1 MPSIDYLR
9 ELSLL
14 KKGYTPTQAKRIVN
28 DEVIKRFES
37 QSTEAQDSYRK
48 YYSSVFSN
56 AGTNVSST
64 PSVASTKGL
73 INSQSQTGGSA
84 NSITQSLIE
93 PAARPIPN
101 VSYEA
106 TAQDFIPPSTKSPF
120 AAKYDPAELIK
131 PEKVVVNIPQDALK
145 AFYDTNRT
153 KPVVLPGGT
162 IPPKTNKTVSSD
174 SPFFIPSTRGN
185 YLREMEAPL
194 PDPITDWVNPNS
206 RQLNYQKS
214 LFEERI
220 QTDRTSSEDFSSLFD
235 PQIPQSEKINKA
247 FALKYKLENELKGIV
262 TEPEVVTGRYKVALQ
277 KEEGQK
283 NKNKEK
289 YQLAL
294 QQIDQIIEG
303 QNLQLVAQDVL
314 NNPKAKELIQPILSG
329 QPVPA
334 DVQKNILGRISSVLG
349 QSEND
354 ILSSLTYLSNHRLDD
369 PNKPPTRTDYGQ
381 AFQTYLNSKDES
393 ESAING
399 VAVQQQRAIS
409 EDLVSINA
417 KLMNAI
423 GNEIVN
429 QQIKGVKKVEEL
441 LQEVENFP
449 DFENLTSPEKQ
460 KIVDGYNTQINAITA
475 KLKEN
480 SEVGKALI
488 ETDLQ
493 IDNKTDWRLNNAKE
507 GIAAQAKQQAAADLN
522 AGLER
527 TPLDPR
533 NITFL
538 NDLVSGIVETIPR
551 GIRNW
556 QVSSAYD
563 MAIKRAKLTAGGVEL
578 PAEGGKT
585 VQDYQ
590 NEIKSSL
597 KEYIQSDDYPVIDKI
612 ASAQVGRIISADQFF
627 YFDDNAFLGFKMG
640 RGIGRNMG
648 PVLAQQLPSMLLSGG
663 LMSIGGLT
671 VKGILAARAAKTA
684 NSVLKT
690 ARLAK
695 YAELTAG
702 KTAQQ
707 IWRNT
712 IRATA
717 SNNTGLA
724 KFGIGLLESRVP
736 TFLAVTASTYPSI
749 YRQTLKELYA
759 NKVDD
764 VEKKAKVLAWWS
776 SAIEGLTEGFFPD
789 IDIISAQ
796 RYLPEESAFLRF
808 AGKPFKNLQD
818 YMDLVSVIPDLSPAS
833 KKLLAKTAYQVKK
846 GLIVS
851 GKVAKTGY
859 KIGFNP
865 GEGFEEVVAE
875 LGNHFLNSVYATE
888 RGADAEELSP
898 ESLINAFA
906 GGAFMTAPM
915 GAVRAGSFYKEN
927 DIQSAYRMANSPEF
941 YKDKINKSL
950 QKGKISQEQAIKALA
965 QIDNYTKIV
974 KSKPFRNL
982 VDESTFMEDEEAQ
995 YDYFRAVLNKVG
1007 NDAFTL
1013 GSKDFAKLSDED
1025 KEAYIKNAE
1034 EISKDIEKYERR
1046 GSAFEKLTE
1055 QEKKTRL
1062 LDIAKKNVTAY
1073 FPVTSLRELEKKK
1086 EEHER
1091 ERAVAQINYKESF
1104 NKVKEPLD
1112 FVISEVDRVYQERV
1126 QAIQEAKDN
1135 GTLNPLLEDAYAEEG
1150 QEKQAGIDAMDLNEV
1165 EKLLI
1170 QASLNPD
1177 TEGILDETFQI
1188 LGMYQEA
1195 EETKNE
1201 VEKQVLKEIAER
1213 RGTPTAQLTETDL
1226 TPEEIEYLI
1235 EQKQEAEDI
1244 FDRIVQKGDSFI
1256 EALLKK
1262 FEPMIR
1268 ANKITGEEIFNRLLS
1283 PEMYYSLLFL
1293 KNTEISQKEFV
1304 DFESFNEL
1312 WNRISDFREGFIEDQ
1327 KKQQEEAR
1335 EAQRK
1340 EEAKKAQDA
1349 LEAKEREEEKTP
1361 EELEDDSTPP
1371 QKTELKVDRVAAIT
1385 DVNQNLKTQA
1395 DYYTDPNSTPD
1406 RKKRSK
1412 EKLRDYILR
1421 APNKEQAI
1429 ARAMFVASLKNEDT
1443 PELEALLNTLFSAP
1457 AEFFAEEPNNDLL
1470 NNFEVGKLL
1479 STRKNKIPA
1488 FTNSVIV
1495 EEVVE
1500 PKEEQ
1505 VEEEKVE
1512 EKEKVEETPEEP
1524 TEEATESE
1532 DTSKFEDSENYKSS
1546 YFVSYSNRDR
1556 QDPKSKNHTF
1566 ANAAQKVT
1574 IQIRNNRPLYKIQVT
1589 DLFSFLKN
1597 NGKAQAVTQLEKYYN
1612 EYLSLKQEG
1621 ELFKLK
1627 DFRQEVTN
1635 FFETTFSGILPP
1647 KELDYH
1653 LNEIFFGNYNGIG
1666 EKTTSEKQGF
1676 KDLNVI
1682 LGYVTKEGNIV
1693 RFDDDGNVNDS
1704 GPNLYTLTI
1713 SRDEKYKSARLGNAI
1728 RKHVR
1733 DRGQVSISDLSIDFG
1748 YNYTTNEQSVGFT
1761 ASIPDVD
1768 TALQALEETNT
1779 LPIVEVKPAVV
1790 PVVETPVEKPDSEE
1804 KAVSTL
1810 VKPEDIVIRR
1820 PFTEGQKG
1828 YVNSYPKQE
1837 WAFSDQNI
1845 SPTKTQGSSIFIITK
1860 TSPTTAVF
1868 RFEPSAQ
1875 PLLDRN
1881 IHEIRHILEDI
1892 ENPKQTGGS
1901 SGGLVSDD
1909 AVGVVMLQEG
1919 ELILQD
1925 GKWVVTKKAKV
1936 FYTDRGRPFN
1946 ENELRVRLAEK
1957 ANKELAPKEEEQK
1970 PPAPTDA
1977 KAGIERRRQ
1986 EALKNIKPTDKSNE
2000 VSNFPLLKG
2009 TDVVRYIPESVAQ
2022 KAWEVWDKEYQTG
2035 QSLQRAKERGGFG
2048 INEMDMFYPEWK
2060 TEIPEAVKINAK
2072 YDAELA
2078 RELYKEI
2085 KAGKLVTDMTVA
2097 EQAVANKYIT
2107 EELRKSVD
2115 AELAALESS
2124 APQIE
2129 ENITSQEEVDS
2140 NVSPL
2145 EIMSGAA
2152 SVQEEAP
2159 VAGAKK
2165 FTPTAEQQAVID
2177 AAKKGGNVVVRA
2189 LAGTGKTTTL
2199 IETARVLIPNLPEGK
2214 KILYVVFNKSA
2225 QKEAEA
2231 KMKILGNKVE
2241 VRTRDSLARQ
2251 ALLNDSRTS
2260 HLPEKAERQLKAET
2274 KVHFNDELEILNLK
2288 GKKIGT
2294 RFKPNYSILK
2304 LIKQIVNEYAIGSDK
2319 SIGIELVEKVML
2331 QNKTFSDEVKNN
2343 RISADEYTY
2352 ILELAQKYWQLS
2364 LSQRSEI
2371 PFRISH
2377 YMKVWSR
2384 LSPDLSSEYSV
2395 IMMDEAQDI
2404 NPVAGE
2410 IFNNQPTQL
2419 IYVGDENQAIYEFI
2433 GATNQLENVVAEND
2447 LPLST
2452 SWRFGPEIAELGN
2465 IILNYLGSN
2474 LRLKGKG
2481 KESKISQD
2489 KISDPNVIISRTN
2502 SGAIDFISAYVEQ
2515 GKRVGIYSKQREQLF
2530 NLIAEIK
2537 WLKDKK
2543 GKNRPPVE
2551 DSPFD
2556 IYNTWDEVLESK
2568 ENDPTLTKILK
2579 LTNNGQTEEL
2589 EELLKKTINIPE
2601 ENPYSAEPYDILVTT
2616 AHKSKGGE
2624 WDNVQ
2629 IADDFKPLS
2638 KTKWPGIQEFNL
2650 AYVAITRA
2658 KKNIGL
2664 GSLNQWIK
2672 TLESLEKESKEK
2684 PKGDSAP
2691 QQKSQPS
2698 AKTPTAPTAPT
2709 SPTPQPSPQPPV
2721 RREGPM
2727 PDKAQGNSAF
2737 EFAISSVENLIKF
2750 SEKIGEPET
2759 TKAGNR
2765 VYNIAG
2771 KNYISQSAYNKKGD
2785 IEKTALLED
2794 AVVMGDIN
2802 DIIGRDVLAGLSLGD
2817 IETYIPSV
2825 LEQVKAKQNLPELP
2839 KVDNEQ
2845 IIKYIQELTALRDEW
2860 KLNGYTIF
2868 TDKVVLYADLQ
2879 EPSESKGETFEG
2891 VAGVPDIILVHESGS
2906 VHIVDMKNI
2915 KFGSAREDMQ
2925 EKFNQKKPG
2934 WQTQQTSYRHLAQG
2948 ILPTI
2953 SSTGILGARTS
2964 YEGKTLKDIGLLDL
2978 QPYGVKAQDTSI
2990 SNVGRLGT
2998 NLSASPF
3005 VSRPNVIFVENNS
3018 NPTNNSNN
3026 C

>member
-48 YYSSVFSN
+48 YYSSLFSN

-64 PSVASTKGL
+64 PSVVSTEGL
-73 INSQSQTGGSA
+73 ISSQ
-84 NSITQSLIE
+84 
-93 PAARPIPN
+93 PA
-101 VSYEA
+101 
-106 TAQDFIPPSTKSPF
+106 PSTNSSSEVNTSSLVSPQKSNVP
-120 AAKYDPAELIK
+120 IK
-131 PEKVVVNIPQDALK
+131 VNTPEEAQN
-145 AFYDTNRT
+145 AFKITNT
-153 KPVVLPGGT
+153 SKPVVLPGGT
-162 IPPKTNKTVSSD
+162 IPPRTKGTVSPD
-174 SPFFIPSTRGN
+174 SPFFIPSSKGKSIREN
-185 YLREMEAPL
+185 YLEEIDAPFV
-194 PDPITDWVNPNS
+194 PITDWVNPNS

-220 QTDRTSSEDFSSLFD
+220 QTDHTSLEDFSSLFD
-235 PQIPQSEKINKA
+235 PQIPQSEKVNKA
-247 FALKYKLENELKGIV
+247 LLLEYNLNKKIELLGNTDAGNFSGMPDPEGEKRKKLKSN
-262 TEPEVVTGRYKVALQ
+262 
-277 KEEGQK
+277 
-283 NKNKEK
+283 
-289 YQLAL
+289 YQLAIE
-294 QQIDQIIEG
+294 QTKQIIEG
-303 QNLQLVAQDVL
+303 QNLQLVAQAVL

-409 EDLVSINA
+409 EDLVGINT

-429 QQIKGVKKVEEL
+429 QQIKGVKKIEEL

-449 DFENLTSPEKQ
+449 NFENLTNPEKQ
-460 KIVDGYNTQINAITA
+460 KIVDGYNTQINAVAA

-480 SEVGKALI
+480 SEIGKALI

-522 AGLER
+522 VGLKGVS
-527 TPLDPR
+527 PLDPR

-556 QVSSAYD
+556 QVTSAYD

-684 NSVLKT
+684 DSVLKT

-695 YAELTAG
+695 YTELTAG

-736 TFLAVTASTYPSI
+736 TLLAVTASTYPSI
-749 YRQTLKELYA
+749 YHQTLKELYA

-764 VEKKAKVLAWWS
+764 VEKKAKVLAGWS
-776 SAIEGLTEGFFPD
+776 SLIEGLTEGFFPD

-796 RYLPEESAFLRF
+796 RYLPKESAFLKF
-808 AGKPFKNLQD
+808 AGRPFKNLQD
-818 YMDLVSVIPDLSPAS
+818 YMDLVSIIPDLSPAS
-833 KKLLAKTAYQVKK
+833 KKLLAQTAYKVKK

-851 GKVAKTGY
+851 GKLAKTGY

-915 GAVRAGSFYKEN
+915 GAVRARSFYREN

-1013 GSKDFAKLSDED
+1013 DSKDFAKLSDED

-1046 GSAFEKLTE
+1046 SSAFEKLTE

-1062 LDIAKKNVTAY
+1062 LNIAKKNVTAY
-1073 FPVTSLRELEKKK
+1073 FPVSSLRELEKKK

-1091 ERAVAQINYKESF
+1091 EKAVAQINYKESF
-1104 NKVKEPLD
+1104 DKVKEPLD

-1226 TPEEIEYLI
+1226 TPEEIDYLI
-1235 EQKQEAEDI
+1235 EQKQKAEDI

-1312 WNRISDFREGFIEDQ
+1312 WNRISYFREGFIEDQ

-1340 EEAKKAQDA
+1340 EEAKRAQDA

-1371 QKTELKVDRVAAIT
+1371 QETELKVDRVAAIT
-1385 DVNQNLKTQA
+1385 DFNQNLKTQA
-1395 DYYTDPNSTPD
+1395 DYYTDPNSSSKN
-1406 RKKRSK
+1406 KKTSK
-1412 EKLRDYILR
+1412 RKLRDYILR

-1443 PELEALLNTLFSAP
+1443 PELEALLNNLFSAP
-1457 AEFFAEEPNNDLL
+1457 AEFFAEERNNDLL
-1470 NNFEVGKLL
+1470 NSFEVGKLL
-1479 STRKNKIPA
+1479 STRKNDIPA

-1500 PKEEQ
+1500 PKEEK

-1524 TEEATESE
+1524 TEEPTESE

-1556 QDPKSKNHTF
+1556 KDPKSKNHTF
-1566 ANAAQKVT
+1566 AKAAQKVT
-1574 IQIRNNRPLYKIQVT
+1574 IQIRNNHQLYKIQVT

-1597 NGKAQAVTQLEKYYN
+1597 NGKASAVTQLEKYYN

-1621 ELFKLK
+1621 DSSKLK
-1627 DFRQEVTN
+1627 EFRQEVTK

-1647 KELDYH
+1647 KQIDYH

-1666 EKTTSEKQGF
+1666 EKTTSEKQSF

-1682 LGYVTKEGNIV
+1682 LGYVTENGNIV
-1693 RFDDDGNVNDS
+1693 RFDDEGNVNDS

-1748 YNYTTNEQSVGFT
+1748 YNYETNEQSVGFT

-1768 TALQALEETNT
+1768 TALQALEEASNLPPIKQKIAVDLSLGKIEGTKYEIKIDGVYFDGNKLSNPNNLSNRELITQHINQRKKFDFLNSNIGKKVIINGRIGILTKINNFRYELEVGDTIYEYSYDEITEYSQEQKPVAVPPKYEVSLISEGEVEINGVEYIINLNELGNVESLSPKNKPNQRLKNEQMLINVDIARSKVEFEIEDAEAEQIVAEAAKQYPNLDKLLNSVWEMNMTETIATSLDKLHDNTPLTESEQLTTAIWLRDVFDRITSLFAETQNSEERETLLGAYNTAEIINDLLYKLNKVTTNKDESKRT
-1779 LPIVEVKPAVV
+1779 RAKSAEQAKANVASKKPKTELEEKPKSKKVVPKQELTKEPIVDYDAELAAVNVSPALSLPIASKVV
-1790 PVVETPVEKPDSEE
+1790 PVAPAPPLVEAK
-1804 KAVSTL
+1804 
-1810 VKPEDIVIRR
+1810 I
-1820 PFTEGQKG
+1820 
-1828 YVNSYPKQE
+1828 
-1837 WAFSDQNI
+1837 
-1845 SPTKTQGSSIFIITK
+1845 
-1860 TSPTTAVF
+1860 
-1868 RFEPSAQ
+1868 PSA
-1875 PLLDRN
+1875 P
-1881 IHEIRHILEDI
+1881 
-1892 ENPKQTGGS
+1892 
-1901 SGGLVSDD
+1901 V
-1909 AVGVVMLQEG
+1909 
-1919 ELILQD
+1919 
-1925 GKWVVTKKAKV
+1925 
-1936 FYTDRGRPFN
+1936 
-1946 ENELRVRLAEK
+1946 
-1957 ANKELAPKEEEQK
+1957 
-1970 PPAPTDA
+1970 PAPTDA
-1977 KAGIERRRQ
+1977 KAERREEEIRKRG
-1986 EALKNIKPTDKSNE
+1986 LDRL
-2000 VSNFPLLKG
+2000 FPIDIDETTKEGKELLK
-2009 TDVVRYIPESVAQ
+2009 E
-2022 KAWEVWDKEYQTG
+2022 KETQEN
-2035 QSLQRAKERGGFG
+2035 AIKE
-2048 INEMDMFYPEWK
+2048 
-2060 TEIPEAVKINAK
+2060 
-2072 YDAELA
+2072 L
-2078 RELYKEI
+2078 
-2085 KAGKLVTDMTVA
+2085 
-2097 EQAVANKYIT
+2097 
-2107 EELRKSVD
+2107 D

-2124 APQIE
+2124 APQVE

-2145 EIMSGAA
+2145 DIMSGAA

-2159 VAGAKK
+2159 VAG
-2165 FTPTAEQQAVID
+2165 T
-2177 AAKKGGNVVVRA
+2177 
-2189 LAGTGKTTTL
+2189 
-2199 IETARVLIPNLPEGK
+2199 IPQLP
-2214 KILYVVFNKSA
+2214 
-2225 QKEAEA
+2225 
-2231 KMKILGNKVE
+2231 
-2241 VRTRDSLARQ
+2241 
-2251 ALLNDSRTS
+2251 
-2260 HLPEKAERQLKAET
+2260 
-2274 KVHFNDELEILNLK
+2274 
-2288 GKKIGT
+2288 
-2294 RFKPNYSILK
+2294 
-2304 LIKQIVNEYAIGSDK
+2304 
-2319 SIGIELVEKVML
+2319 
-2331 QNKTFSDEVKNN
+2331 VK
-2343 RISADEYTY
+2343 
-2352 ILELAQKYWQLS
+2352 
-2364 LSQRSEI
+2364 
-2371 PFRISH
+2371 
-2377 YMKVWSR
+2377 
-2384 LSPDLSSEYSV
+2384 
-2395 IMMDEAQDI
+2395 
-2404 NPVAGE
+2404 
-2410 IFNNQPTQL
+2410 
-2419 IYVGDENQAIYEFI
+2419 
-2433 GATNQLENVVAEND
+2433 
-2447 LPLST
+2447 
-2452 SWRFGPEIAELGN
+2452 
-2465 IILNYLGSN
+2465 
-2474 LRLKGKG
+2474 
-2481 KESKISQD
+2481 
-2489 KISDPNVIISRTN
+2489 
-2502 SGAIDFISAYVEQ
+2502 
-2515 GKRVGIYSKQREQLF
+2515 
-2530 NLIAEIK
+2530 
-2537 WLKDKK
+2537 
-2543 GKNRPPVE
+2543 
-2551 DSPFD
+2551 
-2556 IYNTWDEVLESK
+2556 K
-2568 ENDPTLTKILK
+2568 EN
-2579 LTNNGQTEEL
+2579 
-2589 EELLKKTINIPE
+2589 
-2601 ENPYSAEPYDILVTT
+2601 
-2616 AHKSKGGE
+2616 
-2624 WDNVQ
+2624 
-2629 IADDFKPLS
+2629 
-2638 KTKWPGIQEFNL
+2638 
-2650 AYVAITRA
+2650 
-2658 KKNIGL
+2658 
-2664 GSLNQWIK
+2664 
-2672 TLESLEKESKEK
+2672 
-2684 PKGDSAP
+2684 
-2691 QQKSQPS
+2691 
-2698 AKTPTAPTAPT
+2698 
-2709 SPTPQPSPQPPV
+2709 
-2721 RREGPM
+2721 PM
-2727 PDKAQGNSAF
+2727 PDKAKGNSAF

-2750 SEKIGEPET
+2750 SEKLGEPELT
-2759 TKAGNR
+2759 SAGNR
-2765 VYNIAG
+2765 VYVIGG

-2785 IEKTALLED
+2785 IEKTPLLAD

-2802 DIIGRDVLAGLSLGD
+2802 DIIGRNVLGGVSLGE

-2879 EPSESKGETFEG
+2879 EPFESKGETFEG
-2891 VAGVPDIILVHESGS
+2891 VAGVPDIILVHDSGS

-2915 KFGSAREDMQ
+2915 KFGSAREGEDMQ

>member
-1 MPSIDYLR
+1 MPNIDYLR
-9 ELSLL
+9 QLSLI
-14 KKGYTPTQAKRIVN
+14 KKGYTPSEAGDIVEN
-28 DEVIKRFES
+28 EIIRKFQNE
-37 QSTEAQDSYRK
+37 STEIRDSYRK
-48 YYSSVFSN
+48 YYSSLFSN

-64 PSVASTKGL
+64 SSVASTEGL
-73 INSQSQTGGSA
+73 ISSQ
-84 NSITQSLIE
+84 
-93 PAARPIPN
+93 PA
-101 VSYEA
+101 
-106 TAQDFIPPSTKSPF
+106 PSTNSSSEVNTSSLVSPQKSNVP
-120 AAKYDPAELIK
+120 IK
-131 PEKVVVNIPQDALK
+131 VNTPEEAQN
-145 AFYDTNRT
+145 AFKITNT
-153 KPVVLPGGT
+153 SKPVVLPGGT
-162 IPPKTNKTVSSD
+162 IPPRTNKTVSSD

-206 RQLNYQKS
+206 RQLNYQKN
-214 LFEERI
+214 LFEERV
-220 QTDRTSSEDFSSLFD
+220 QTNRTSSEDFSSLFD
-235 PQIPQSEKINKA
+235 PQIPQSEKIDKA

-262 TEPEVVTGRYKVALQ
+262 IEPEVVTGRYKVDLQ
-277 KEEGQK
+277 KEEVQK

-303 QNLQLVAQDVL
+303 QNLQLVAQAVL

-381 AFQTYLNSKDES
+381 AFLTYLNSKDES

-429 QQIKGVKKVEEL
+429 QQIKGTKKVEEL

-449 DFENLTSPEKQ
+449 NFENLTNPEKQ
-460 KIVDGYNTQINAITA
+460 KIVDGYNTQINAVA
-475 KLKEN
+475 SKLKEN
-480 SEVGKALI
+480 SEIGKALI

-527 TPLDPR
+527 APYDIR

-684 NSVLKT
+684 DSVLKT

-707 IWRNT
+707 IWRTT

-749 YRQTLKELYA
+749 YRQTVKELYA

-796 RYLPEESAFLRF
+796 RYLPKESAFLRF
-808 AGKPFKNLQD
+808 AGRPFKNLQD
-818 YMDLVSVIPDLSPAS
+818 YMDLVSIIPDLSPAS
-833 KKLLAKTAYQVKK
+833 KKLLAQTAYKVKK

-915 GAVRAGSFYKEN
+915 GAVRAGSFYREN

-1013 GSKDFAKLSDED
+1013 DSKDFAKLSDED

-1034 EISKDIEKYERR
+1034 EISKDIENYERR
-1046 GSAFEKLTE
+1046 SSAFEKLTE

-1062 LDIAKKNVTAY
+1062 IDIAKKNVTAY

-1104 NKVKEPLD
+1104 DKVKEPLD

-1177 TEGILDETFQI
+1177 TEGILDEAFQI

-1201 VEKQVLKEIAER
+1201 VEKQVLKEIAKR

-1235 EQKQEAEDI
+1235 EQKQKAEDI
-1244 FDRIVQKGDSFI
+1244 FDRIVQKGNSFI
-1256 EALLKK
+1256 EALIKK

-1293 KNTEISQKEFV
+1293 KNAEISQKEFV

-1312 WNRISDFREGFIEDQ
+1312 WNRTTDFREGFIEDQ

-1340 EEAKKAQDA
+1340 EEAKRAQDA

-1371 QKTELKVDRVAAIT
+1371 QETDLKVDRVAAIT
-1385 DVNQNLKTQA
+1385 DFNRNLKTQA
-1395 DYYTDPNSTPD
+1395 DYYTDPNSSSKN
-1406 RKKRSK
+1406 KKTSK
-1412 EKLRDYILR
+1412 RKLRSYILG
-1421 APNKEQAI
+1421 ALNKEQAI

-1443 PELEALLNTLFSAP
+1443 PELEALLNRLFSAP
-1457 AEFFAEEPNNDLL
+1457 AEFFAEETNNDLL

-1479 STRKNKIPA
+1479 SSKKNDIPA

-1505 VEEEKVE
+1505 IEEEKVE

-1524 TEEATESE
+1524 TESE
-1532 DTSKFEDSENYKSS
+1532 DTSKFEDSENYKFS
-1546 YFVSYSNRDR
+1546 YFISYSNRDR
-1556 QDPKSKNHTF
+1556 KDPKSKNHIF
-1566 ANAAQKVT
+1566 AKAAQKVT
-1574 IQIRNNRPLYKIQVT
+1574 IQILNNRPLYKIQVT

-1597 NGKAQAVTQLEKYYN
+1597 NKKAQAVTQLEKYYN
-1612 EYLSLKQEG
+1612 EYLNLKQEG
-1621 ELFKLK
+1621 DSSKLK
-1627 DFRQEVTN
+1627 EFRQEVTK

-1653 LNEIFFGNYNGIG
+1653 LNKIFFGNYNGIG

-1682 LGYVTKEGNIV
+1682 LGYVTKDGNIV
-1693 RFDDDGNVNDS
+1693 RFDDEGNVNDS

-1733 DRGQVSISDLSIDFG
+1733 DRGEVSISDLSIDFG
-1748 YNYTTNEQSVGFT
+1748 YDYTTNEESVGFT

-1768 TALQALEETNT
+1768 TALQALEEVNT
-1779 LPIVEVKPAVV
+1779 LPIVKVKPAVV
-1790 PVVETPVEKPDSEE
+1790 PVVETPVE
-1804 KAVSTL
+1804 
-1810 VKPEDIVIRR
+1810 
-1820 PFTEGQKG
+1820 
-1828 YVNSYPKQE
+1828 PK
-1837 WAFSDQNI
+1837 I
-1845 SPTKTQGSSIFIITK
+1845 
-1860 TSPTTAVF
+1860 
-1868 RFEPSAQ
+1868 
-1875 PLLDRN
+1875 
-1881 IHEIRHILEDI
+1881 
-1892 ENPKQTGGS
+1892 
-1901 SGGLVSDD
+1901 
-1909 AVGVVMLQEG
+1909 
-1919 ELILQD
+1919 
-1925 GKWVVTKKAKV
+1925 
-1936 FYTDRGRPFN
+1936 
-1946 ENELRVRLAEK
+1946 
-1957 ANKELAPKEEEQK
+1957 EEQK
-1970 PPAPTDA
+1970 PTAPTDA
-1977 KAGIERRRQ
+1977 KADLEAKKADIERRRQ
-1986 EALKNIKPTDKSNE
+1986 GENNRFPSGETTFKKINPDGENTEVTDKQKATIERVIDGNIKDGKTPAQIVEILNQAGYTVLFGNE
-2000 VSNFPLLKG
+2000 TTTLMNYLEDRISGAITTPFFEFNNKLR
-2009 TDVVRYIPESVAQ
+2009 D
-2022 KAWEVWDKEYQTG
+2022 
-2035 QSLQRAKERGGFG
+2035 
-2048 INEMDMFYPEWK
+2048 
-2060 TEIPEAVKINAK
+2060 KINAK

-2078 RELYKEI
+2078 
-2085 KAGKLVTDMTVA
+2085 
-2097 EQAVANKYIT
+2097 
-2107 EELRKSVD
+2107 
-2115 AELAALESS
+2115 ALESF
-2124 APQIE
+2124 APQVE

-2145 EIMSGAA
+2145 DIISGAA

-2199 IETARVLIPNLPEGK
+2199 IQTMEALAPNLPEGK
-2214 KILYVVFNKSA
+2214 RILYVVFNRSA
-2225 QKEAEA
+2225 KEEA
-2231 KMKILGNKVE
+2231 KAKMARFGNKVE

-2251 ALLNDSRTS
+2251 ALLNDLRTS
-2260 HLPEKAERQLKAET
+2260 HLPEKAGRQLKAET
-2274 KVHFNDELEILNLK
+2274 KVHFKDELRILDLK
-2288 GKKIGT
+2288 DKKIGS
-2294 RFKPNYSILK
+2294 RVKAKHSILK
-2304 LIKQIVNEYAIGSDK
+2304 LIKQIVDEYAIGSDT
-2319 SIGIELVEKVML
+2319 SIKMELVEKVML
-2331 QNKTFSDEVKNN
+2331 QNKTFSKEVENN
-2343 RISADEYTY
+2343 YVTADEYTY

-2364 LSQRSEI
+2364 LSTNSEI

-2377 YMKVWSR
+2377 YMKVWSS
-2384 LSPDLSSEYSV
+2384 LPHDLSSEYSV

-2404 NPVAGE
+2404 NPVTGE

-2433 GATNQLENVVAEND
+2433 GATNQLENIVAEND

-2481 KESKISQD
+2481 GESKISQS

-2568 ENDPTLTKILK
+2568 ENDPALTKILK

-2638 KTKWPGIQEFNL
+2638 KTKWPGTQEFNL

-2698 AKTPTAPTAPT
+2698 AKTPTAPAAPTAP
-2709 SPTPQPSPQPPV
+2709 PPQPSPQPPV

-2737 EFAISSVENLIKF
+2737 EFAISSVKNLIKF
-2750 SEKIGEPET
+2750 SEKVGEPELT
-2759 TKAGNR
+2759 PAGNR
-2765 VYNIAG
+2765 VYVIGG

-2802 DIIGRDVLAGLSLGD
+2802 DIIGRDVLGGVSLGE
-2817 IETYIPSV
+2817 IEKYIPSV

-2845 IIKYIQELTALRDEW
+2845 IIKYIEELTALKNEW
-2860 KLNGYTIF
+2860 QMNGYTIF

-2879 EPSESKGETFEG
+2879 ESFESKGETFEG
-2891 VAGVPDIILVHESGS
+2891 VAGVPDIILVHDSGS

-2915 KFGSAREDMQ
+2915 KFGSARDDIKP
-2925 EKFNQKKPG
+2925 KFNEKRNG
-2934 WQTQQTSYRHLAQG
+2934 WETQQRTYIHLAQG
-2948 ILPTI
+2948 ILPKI
-2953 SSTGILGARTS
+2953 LSIGILGAKTS
-2964 YEGKTLKDIGLLDL
+2964 YEGKTLKNIGLLDL

-2990 SNVGRLGT
+2990 SMVGRLGT
-2998 NLSASPF
+2998 NFAPSPF